1 MSPSS
6 PSLVAAAS
14 QAASPPS
21 AAFGGPGGGRRPR
34 SPRTPLRA
42 GVLALALALG
52 VTACGTGVE
61 DKAGEKP
68 KTRVFKA
75 DNGEITIPADPK
87 RVVATGYAVP
97 ALIEADAALVGI
109 STWKRGLDL
118 MTDEDLARY
127 KKVPKVAGETA
138 AETNYEAIANARP
151 DLIVIGVPTP
161 VLADIDLERLE
172 SVAPVVTIGPTQPD
186 AWRTLSRRQSD
197 AAGRLDHFEAAQD
210 AYDKRAGELRKKYAK
225 VLDGKKFGH
234 VGAYSE
240 AGKGSFQ
247 REFSRSWGTNIAE
260 DVGVTYYGE
269 VKKKTGGSG
278 DVSENPSIEELP
290 ESLGDADVITYTVQP
305 DGEPAAAVQYV
316 LDSPLWKELPA
327 VRDGLTVPLRHTEA
341 ATYPSALR
349 TLDALDAA
357 LQPLLDR

>member
-6 PSLVAAAS
+6 PPPATASSLPVR
-14 QAASPPS
+14 PPS
-21 AAFGGPGGGRRPR
+21 TASARTAGARRR
-34 SPRTPLRA
+34 ALPLRVGA
-42 GVLALALALG
+42 LALALALG
-52 VTACGTGVE
+52 AAACGTDTE
-61 DKAGEKP
+61 DKGGDRP

-75 DNGEITIPADPK
+75 DNGEVEIPVDPK

-118 MTDEDLARY
+118 MTEKDLARY

-161 VLADIDLERLE
+161 VLADIDMERLE
-172 SVAPVVTIGPTQPD
+172 SVAPVVAIGPTQPD

-197 AAGRLDHFEAAQD
+197 AAGRLDHFEEARAA
-210 AYDKRAGELRKKYAK
+210 YEKRAGELRKKYAK
-225 VLDGKKFGH
+225 ALDGLEFGH

-247 REFSRSWGTNIAE
+247 REFGRSWGTNIAE
-260 DVGVTYYGE
+260 DVGISYYGE
-269 VKKKTGGSG
+269 VKEKTGGSG

-327 VRDGLTVPLRHTEA
+327 TRAKLTLPLRYTEA

-349 TLDALDAA
+349 TLDALDKA
-357 LQPLLDR
+357 LKPLLDR